1 MTLHHHHPPPTENSM
16 SAISQLL
23 LARFW
28 PNFKG
33 RFLGHS
39 RTDSNCYGDICAGN
53 IYPGNIC
60 PYQEYLNCYWPD
72 FNQMLEVGWQG
83 QGKVKA
89 RSGQGQ
95 DKVRAGSGQG
105 QGKVRARSGQGQC
118 KVRARSSVF
127 LIWGVHDSFDF
138 PRRGKA
144 NEKLLESKNYLAK
157 VVHSTHIT
165 NGKWSCFLAATSSS
179 RSDDVTLFACLLVCL
194 FVTLFL

>member
-1 MTLHHHHPPPTENSM
+1 MFGFIEKMTLHHHHPPSTENSM

-39 RTDSNCYGDICAGN
+39 RTDSNCYSDICARN

-60 PYQEYLNCYWPD
+60 LYKEYLYYYWPY
-72 FNQMLEVGWQG
+72 FNEKSHV
-83 QGKVKA
+83 
-89 RSGQGQ
+89 
-95 DKVRAGSGQG
+95 
-105 QGKVRARSGQGQC
+105 
-118 KVRARSSVF
+118 
-127 LIWGVHDSFDF
+127 
-138 PRRGKA
+138 RGKA
-144 NEKLLESKNYLAK
+144 NVKLLESKNYLAK

-179 RSDDVTLFACLLVCL
+179 RSDNVSLVACLLVCL
-194 FVTLFL
+194 FVTLFFSSQH